1 MENKKKGAFWA
12 CVKGLRGGDFFSNSV
27 FGGGAGF
34 AGGFFWRGKIFLWVL
49 VHGLGGVR

>member
-27 FGGGAGF
+27 FGGGRGLLVDFSGGGRFFFGF
-34 AGGFFWRGKIFLWVL
+34 
-49 VHGLGGVR
+49 

>member
-1 MENKKKGAFWA
+1 MREGFERGRFFFEQRFW
-12 CVKGLRGGDFFSNSV
+12 
-27 FGGGAGF
+27 GGAGF